1 MTGCGHS
8 TPMIDQVPELKQA
21 QFPPLAGTA
30 ATAAP
35 VSCEHDAMTSI
46 CGPSSVALR
55 RGDRPVS
62 MARVFFNGPGRVP
75 DGQMGANKSSRN
87 SSASSNFFDHVLVCG
102 L

>member
-21 QFPPLAGTA
+21 QFPPLAGPGA
-30 ATAAP
+30 PAAP

-55 RGDRPVS
+55 RVDRPVS
-62 MARVFFNGPGRVP
+62 AARFFFIGPSRVP
-75 DGQMGANKSSRN
+75 DGQIGANKSSR
-87 SSASSNFFDHVLVCG
+87 SLSASSSFFDHVLVCG